1 MRRGESTATR
11 IDVAQQATVLAD
23 VKPNSRS
30 RATTLGAVL
39 KQHQGVGP
47 GFHTLRH
54 GLSLAILVHHCRV
67 ATFGVHF
74 DDTYAKGAALTM
86 SAAAKLSWGHMA
98 VELLRP
104 ALFAL
109 VGMFFALSGFLIAGS
124 ALRTMKLKTFFANR
138 ALRILPALSVEVALS
153 AFILGPLVTS
163 KPLLHYF
170 SDSLFYRYF
179 GNIVGEVTFRLPGV
193 FLENPWPDTVNA
205 NLWTLPAEFWC
216 YLLMLALLASGLL
229 LQRGLVTICVSC
241 LTVVWVVLNFYDPS
255 GFTIRSGA
263 THFTSGYIVAMFFFG
278 VLLFINSDRVLLHPL
293 LFLAAALAYYLFT
306 LYDVLEPL
314 SGVFLAYCTV
324 YIGVMSFP
332 AIDRLIKVDLSY
344 GTYLYGF
351 PITQATIFFLLPSMV
366 GFSAAA
372 RFGLVLPIVIVL
384 TTIFSLVSWIYI
396 ERPALALRRHLIREP
411 SPNAR
416 PASQHDPRLSGR
428 LN

>member
-1 MRRGESTATR
+1 MAP
-11 IDVAQQATVLAD
+11 QAILPAD
-23 VKPNSRS
+23 VTPNSRFQ
-30 RATTLGAVL
+30 AVTLGTVL
-39 KQHQGVGP
+39 KQHRGVGP
-47 GFHTLRH
+47 GFHALRH

-124 ALRTMKLKTFFANR
+124 ALRTMKLRTFFANR

-170 SDSLFYRYF
+170 SDGLFYRYF
-179 GNIVGEVTFRLPGV
+179 ANIVGEVTFRLPGV

-216 YLLMLALLASGLL
+216 YFLMLALLASGLL
-229 LQRGLVTICVSC
+229 LQRGFTTICIAC
-241 LTVVWVVLNFYDPS
+241 LTVVWVALSFYDPT

-263 THFTSGYIVAMFFFG
+263 THFTSGYIVAMFLFG
-278 VLLFINSDRVLLHPL
+278 VLFFINSDRVLLHPL
-293 LFLAAALAYYLFT
+293 LFLAAAVSYYLLT

-324 YIGVMSFP
+324 YIGMTSFP
-332 AIDRLIKVDLSY
+332 TIDRLIKVDLSY

-351 PITQATIFFLLPSMV
+351 PITQATIFFLLPSIA
-366 GFSAAA
+366 GFPAAA
-372 RFGLVLPIVIVL
+372 RFGLVLPIVIAL

-416 PASQHDPRLSGR
+416 VASQLDTRLSGR
-428 LN
+428 PN